1 MKWKSGEKRKFED
14 DHVQS
19 FSRLKDCY
27 QKVQKIVSLL
37 LTQTQLSRSISMVI
51 DGKIFEKD
59 FISESKFSN
68 ESTPTGQKILP
79 KVPL

>member
-1 MKWKSGEKRKFED
+1 MGQMRVIDPQQKK
-14 DHVQS
+14 H
-19 FSRLKDCY
+19 SRF
-27 QKVQKIVSLL
+27 
-37 LTQTQLSRSISMVI
+37 ISMVI
-51 DGKIFEKD
+51 DGKIFEKG

>member
-1 MKWKSGEKRKFED
+1 MNLHHLVKKYCQKSHYKRSKQDHKNVYFAALEKNPDSYF
-14 DHVQS
+14 
-19 FSRLKDCY
+19 C
-27 QKVQKIVSLL
+27 
-37 LTQTQLSRSISMVI
+37 MVI
-51 DGKIFEKD
+51 DGKIFEKG